1 MQHKEVERMLKKM
14 KLGTKILGG
23 FVIMAAIATV
33 IGLWGYFSLDKSE
46 KSINSIGNNA
56 MPAVR
61 YLMAI
66 NVAANKIWVGERGLA
81 NVKMTA
87 DPAVRK
93 AQYVWMDDNWKSAE
107 ENWRSYE
114 ALPRSSVEDQNWRDF
129 ASLWQ
134 SWKTEHAKVRQQA
147 EEYDRMKASAYED
160 DKQSKMRLGRQEDQ
174 VIAASLESR
183 KTLLDAIAKLDG
195 LVKATQDSAA
205 ERVKTANTESAQ
217 SKTAMVIVF
226 VLGFVAAV
234 FMGVIITRNI
244 TEPVNKV
251 KAMLEELSKGHL
263 GMRVNSDC
271 DDEVGSMAKT
281 MDSFAENLQKHV
293 VGAMNNI
300 AEGNLNVQVYIA
312 DDRDEIGPA
321 LKKTVDSLNG
331 LVAEMNTLSRGAVEG
346 KLDIR
351 GNANKFNGG
360 YRDIV
365 KGVNDTLDAV
375 IGPLNV
381 AAEYVDRIS
390 KGDVPSKI
398 TDNYRG
404 DFNEIKNNVNQCID
418 AINLLVADTGM
429 LVQSSLKGDFQ
440 TRADASRHQGDFRK
454 TIEGVN
460 KTLDVVVEK
469 VLWYE
474 ALLDSV
480 PLPVSVTDINMN
492 WTFINKAVEQ
502 FLGVTR
508 KDVMGKQC
516 SNWKASICNT
526 ENCGIACLR
535 KGKSFT
541 DFNQV
546 GRDFHVDTSY
556 ITNAKGER
564 IGHVE
569 VIQEMTAKV
578 RSSEYQKV
586 EVERLAG
593 NLEKLSKGNIDF
605 DLDIQK
611 ADEYTKEDRERFM
624 VIASSLGK
632 ARDAVKAIIVDVE
645 SLTDAIQQGRTK
657 SRADASSHEG
667 EFRNIVTGLNG
678 TVETILKPLAVAT
691 EAIDAFAQGNVPSRI
706 TDDYHGDFN
715 IIKNSINNIVDVIT
729 MRNADVNTLIEAAL
743 TGKLD
748 VRADTKKYT
757 GNNGKMIDGINHLLD
772 TIMTP
777 INEASDTLHRVADKD
792 LVARMTGDYKG
803 DFARIKESLNTA
815 VNNLDTSMQQVNVS
829 ADQVASAASQ
839 IGTGSQALAQGA
851 SEQASS
857 LEEISSSLQEMAS
870 MTKQN
875 TGNAIEAKSLT
886 ENTRQATMKGVDS
899 MNRLSEAVQS
909 IKHSSDQTAKIVKT
923 IDEIAFQTN
932 LLALN
937 AAVEAARAGEAGKG
951 FAVVAEE
958 VRNLAMRSAEAAKN
972 TANMIEESSRNA
984 DNGVGLNQEVL
995 RNLDEIAG
1003 QVNKV
1008 SEMMAEIAA
1017 ASEQQS
1023 TGIDQINT
1031 AVEQMNQLTQHN
1043 AANSEESAS
1052 AAEELGSQAEEMR
1065 SLVSS
1070 FRLSSLS
1077 GPMNYQAASRV
1088 SPQQNRGK
1096 APVRE
1101 KVRTGAPAGGNG
1113 GNGHGKSLG
1122 ITRERAE
1129 KLLPLDDLDISTLQ
1143 DF

>member
-1 MQHKEVERMLKKM
+1 MLKKM

-23 FVIMAAIATV
+23 FVIMAVVAAV

-61 YLMAI
+61 SLMAM

-81 NVKMTA
+81 NAKMTA
-87 DPAVRK
+87 DPTVRK
-93 AQYVWMDDNWKSAE
+93 AQYTWIDDNWKSAE
-107 ENWRSYE
+107 ENWKSYE
-114 ALPRSSVEDQNWRDF
+114 SLPRSSVEDQNWRDF

-134 SWKTEHAKVRQQA
+134 SWKTEHTKVRQQA
-147 EEYDRMKASAYED
+147 EEYDRIKASSYEG
-160 DKQSKMRLGRQEDQ
+160 DKGSKAALARQEEQ

-183 KTLLDAIAKLDG
+183 KTLLAAIAKLDE
-195 LVKATQDSAA
+195 LVKTTQDSAA
-205 ERVKTANTESAQ
+205 NRVKTANAESVQ

-234 FMGVIITRNI
+234 LMGVVITRNI

-251 KAMLEELSKGHL
+251 KTMLEELSKGHL

-281 MDSFAENLQKHV
+281 VDSFAENLQKNV
-293 VGAMNNI
+293 VGTMNNI
-300 AEGNLNVQVYIA
+300 AEGNLNEQVLIV

-331 LVAEMNTLSRGAVEG
+331 LVTEMNKLSKGAVDG
-346 KLDIR
+346 KLDVR
-351 GNANKFNGG
+351 GNADKLNGG
-360 YRDIV
+360 YREIV
-365 KGVNDTLDAV
+365 KGVNDTLDA
-375 IGPLNV
+375 IIEPLNMS
-381 AAEYVDRIS
+381 AEYVDRIS
-390 KGDVPSKI
+390 KGDIPSKI
-398 TDNYRG
+398 TDNYKG
-404 DFNEIKNNVNQCID
+404 DFNEIKNNLNQCID
-418 AINLLVADTGM
+418 AVNLLVADSGM
-429 LVQSSLKGDFQ
+429 LVQAAVNGDFG

-469 VLWYE
+469 VVWFE

-480 PLPVSVTDINMN
+480 PLPVSVTDMNMN

-508 KDVMGKQC
+508 KDVTGKQC

-526 ENCGIACLR
+526 ENCGITCLR
-535 KGKSFT
+535 KGKGFT
-541 DFNQV
+541 DFNQL

-569 VIQEMTAKV
+569 VVQEMTAKV
-578 RSSEYQKV
+578 RSSDYQKV

-593 NLEKLSKGNIDF
+593 NLEKLSMGDLNF
-605 DLDIQK
+605 DLEVQK

-632 ARDAVKAIIVDVE
+632 ARDAVKGIVIDLE
-645 SLTDAIQQGRTK
+645 SLTDSINQGKTK
-657 SRADASSHEG
+657 VRADASRHEG
-667 EFRNIVTGLNG
+667 EFRKIIVGLNG
-678 TVETILKPLAVAT
+678 TVETILKPLSIAT
-691 EAIDAFAQGNVPSRI
+691 VAIDTFAQGNVPSRV

-729 MRNADVNTLIEAAL
+729 MRNADVNTLIDAAL
-743 TGKLD
+743 AGKLD

-792 LVARMTGDYKG
+792 LAARMTGDYKG
-803 DFARIKESLNTA
+803 DFVRIKEAINTA
-815 VNNLDTSMQQVNVS
+815 VNNLDSSLQQVNVS

-972 TANMIEESSRNA
+972 TANMIEESSKNA

-1065 SLVSS
+1065 NLVSS
-1070 FRLSSLS
+1070 FRLSSVS
-1077 GPMNYQAASRV
+1077 GPMHYQGSARV
-1088 SPQQNRGK
+1088 SAGFSAQNRAK

-1101 KVRTGAPAGGNG
+1101 KVRAGVPGGGNGNG

-1122 ITRERAE
+1122 LTKERAE

>member
-1 MQHKEVERMLKKM
+1 MLKKM

-23 FVIMAAIATV
+23 FVFMAVVAAV

-66 NVAANKIWVGERGLA
+66 NVAANRIWVGERGLT

-93 AQYVWMDDNWKSAE
+93 AQYEFIDDNWKSAE
-107 ENWRSYE
+107 ENWKSYE
-114 ALPRSSVEDQNWRDF
+114 SLPRSTVEDQNWRDF

-134 SWKTEHAKVRQQA
+134 SWKNEQLKVRQQA

-160 DKQSKMRLGRQEDQ
+160 DKQGKMRLGRQEDQ

-183 KTLLDAIAKLDG
+183 KALLTVLAKLDD

-205 ERVKTANTESAQ
+205 NRVKTANAESVQ

-226 VLGFVAAV
+226 VLGFVAAIL
-234 FMGVIITRNI
+234 MGVVITRNI

-263 GMRVNSDC
+263 GMRVNSDSE
-271 DDEVGSMAKT
+271 DEVGSMAKSLDT
-281 MDSFAENLQKHV
+281 YAANLKKYIVDVMQL
-293 VGAMNNI
+293 I
-300 AEGNLNVQVYIA
+300 AEGDLTAQTMAV
-312 DDRDEIGPA
+312 DDKDEIGPA
-321 LKKTVDSLNG
+321 LIKIVDSLKG
-331 LVAEMNTLSRGAVEG
+331 LVAEMNMLSKGAVEG
-346 KLDIR
+346 KLDVR
-351 GNANKFNGG
+351 GNAGIFKGS
-360 YRDIV
+360 YREIV
-365 KGVNDTLDAV
+365 QGVNDTLDAV

-398 TDNYRG
+398 TDSYRG

-418 AINLLVADTGM
+418 AVNLLVADSGM
-429 LVQSSLKGDFQ
+429 LVQAAVKGDFG

-469 VLWYE
+469 VVWFE

-480 PLPVSVTDINMN
+480 PMPVSVTDMNMN
-492 WTFINKAVEQ
+492 WTFINRAVEQ
-502 FLGVTR
+502 FLGVSR

-516 SNWKASICNT
+516 SNWKAAICNT

-556 ITNAKGER
+556 IANAKGER

-578 RSSEYQKV
+578 RSSEYQKE
-586 EVERLAG
+586 EVARLAG
-593 NLEKLSKGNIDF
+593 NLEKLSMGNIDF

-645 SLTDAIQQGRTK
+645 SLTDAIQQGKTS
-657 SRADASSHEG
+657 SRADASCHQG
-667 EFRNIVTGLNG
+667 EFRNIVNGLNG
-678 TVETILKPLAVAT
+678 TVETILTPLKVAT
-691 EAIDAFAQGNVPSRI
+691 EAIDAFAQGNVPSRV
-706 TDDYHGDFN
+706 TDEYHGDFN

-743 TGKLD
+743 AGKLD

-803 DFARIKESLNTA
+803 DFVRIKEALNTA
-815 VNNLDTSMQQVNVS
+815 VNNLDSSLQQVNVS

-870 MTKQN
+870 MTRQN

-1070 FRLSSLS
+1070 FRLSSIS
-1077 GPMNYQAASRV
+1077 GQMHYQVASRV
-1088 SPQQNRGK
+1088 SPQQNRAK

-1101 KVRTGAPAGGNG
+1101 KVRSGVSGGGNGGNG

-1122 ITRERAE
+1122 LTKERAE